1 MFDVTNNPDGSVNI
15 ANVPIFKA
23 HSDRRYNCD
32 ENWLDRCV
40 ADFMGQKIESLELAD
55 GDARYAMLPSVT
67 IGHTPEDP
75 NAPEPDNHGFLDNVR
90 RVGRVLYADLMS
102 VSKEAWQKIKAG
114 KLPFRSAEVIPS
126 KHRITNLSL
135 LGGRYPHFALPVMRF
150 RSRQH
155 GMVLRYT
162 FTTEDKPMPA
172 PAAANPELLQ
182 LAQAIAPMV
191 ADIMA
196 QKDAAAA
203 ESDMSAAGTA
213 DPEQGS
219 SSPEGVDGVDE
230 QGQPPE
236 EELGERH
243 PYRAKGTTKPGIR
256 ERVERHGGAAVS
268 ASGKRANGFKSD
280 SFSPNTEGNEAP
292 MTGSD
297 IGITNPARSADKS
310 IGGGATET
318 YSAVQR
324 ENAALRATVERLTR
338 AVGDLQRH
346 QAEDAQAAKR
356 MMIRSKVREIA
367 ATYAIGDRD
376 QIERH
381 VDRMM
386 GMSADGVKS
395 YMDDVLKA
403 FPKFGEARQTYGGA
417 VHDVVR
423 RPGSMD
429 DNERY
434 AAENPDRMQKLG
446 LDASILKLADALGGD

>member
-1 MFDVTNNPDGSVNI
+1 MFDVTNNPDGTVNI
-15 ANVPIFKA
+15 ANVPIFRA
-23 HSDRRYNCD
+23 HNDRRYNCD
-32 ENWLDRCV
+32 ESWLDRCV

-102 VSKEAWQKIKAG
+102 VSKEAWGKIKAG

-150 RSRQH
+150 RSKQH
-155 GMVLRYT
+155 GLVLRYT
-162 FTTEDKPMPA
+162 FTTKDNPMPA
-172 PAAANPELLQ
+172 PAAANQELLQ
-182 LAQAIAPMV
+182 LAQALAPMV

-196 QKDAAAA
+196 SKDAASA

-219 SSPEGVDGVDE
+219 SSPEGVDEFPE
-230 QGQPPE
+230 QGETPE
-236 EELGERH
+236 DEMNERH
-243 PYRAKGTTKPGIR
+243 PYRASGKTRGVTR
-256 ERVERHGGAAVS
+256 ERVERHGGATVS
-268 ASGKRANGFKSD
+268 ATGKRTGGFASE
-280 SFSPNTEGNEAP
+280 SFKPNTEGNEAS
-292 MTGSD
+292 MTSSD
-297 IGITNPARSADKS
+297 TGITNPARNADKS
-310 IGGGATET
+310 IGGGATES
-318 YSAVQR
+318 YAALKS
-324 ENAALRATVERLTR
+324 ENAALRATVQRLTG
-338 AVGDLQRH
+338 AVQEIQRH
-346 QAEDAQAAKR
+346 QAEEAQASKR

-367 ATYAIGDRD
+367 SVYAIGDRD
-376 QIERH
+376 QVERH

-386 GMSADGVKS
+386 GMNADGVKS
-395 YMDDVLKA
+395 YIDDVLKG
-403 FPKFGEARQTYGGA
+403 FPKFSETPRQTYGA

-429 DNERY
+429 ENERY
-434 AAENPDRMQKLG
+434 AAENPDRMKKLG
-446 LDASILKLADALGGD
+446 LDAGLLSLADVLGGD